1 MLACHAN
8 DPSSI
13 LGRIVGRRPMVSLN
27 VSPTIPLN
35 NLLIMLTVLLIIVF
49 NPITLTYLIIRTL

>member
-8 DPSSI
+8 DESSI
-13 LGRIVGRRPMVSLN
+13 LSRIVGRRPMVSLN
-27 VSPTIPLN
+27 VRPTISPN

-49 NPITLTYLIIRTL
+49 NPITLTYLLIDNV